1 MTISIG
7 DKVPSVELNIMTDDG
22 PGAIST
28 DEIFAG
34 KKVAVFGLPG
44 AFTRTCSAKH
54 LPGFVNNADA
64 LKAKGIDTIVCISVN
79 DAYVMGAWGKTQN
92 VGDSVMM
99 VADGS
104 AKFTKAAG
112 LDVDMSAKGFGLR
125 SRRFS
130 MVVDD
135 GEVKS
140 INIDEPGTFEHT
152 SAEVMLGEL

>member
-7 DKVPSVELNIMTDDG
+7 DKIPSVDLNIMTGDG

-44 AFTRTCSAKH
+44 AFTPTCSAKH

-64 LKAKGIDTIVCISVN
+64 LKAKGIDTIVCLSVN
-79 DAYVMGAWGKTQN
+79 DAFVMDAWDKAQDIG
-92 VGDSVMM
+92 GRVMM

-104 AKFTKAAG
+104 ARFTKAAG
-112 LDVDMSAKGFGLR
+112 LDIDMSAKGFGLCC
-125 SRRFS
+125 RRFS

-140 INIDEPGTFEHT
+140 INIDEPGTYEHT

>member
-1 MTISIG
+1 MTISVG
-7 DKVPSVELNIMTDDG
+7 DKIPSVELHVMTDDG

-28 DEIFAG
+28 DEIFSG
-34 KKVAVFGLPG
+34 KKVAIFGLPG

-64 LKAKGIDTIVCISVN
+64 LKAKGIDSIVCISVN
-79 DAYVMGAWGKTQN
+79 DAFVMGAWSKVQD

-112 LDVDMSAKGFGLR
+112 LDIDMSEKGYGLR

-135 GEVKS
+135 GEVKNL
-140 INIDEPGTFEHT
+140 NIDEPGTFEHT
-152 SAEVMLGEL
+152 SAEAMLGEL

>member
-1 MTISIG
+1 MTIGID
-7 DKVPSVELNIMTDDG
+7 DKIPSVDVHVMTGDG
-22 PGAIST
+22 PSAIST

-34 KKVAVFGLPG
+34 KKVALFGLPG

-64 LKAKGIDTIVCISVN
+64 LKEKGIDIIACISVN
-79 DAYVMGAWGKTQN
+79 DAFVMDAWGKVQD

-99 VADGS
+99 IADGS
-104 AKFTKAAG
+104 ANFAKAAG
-112 LDVDMSAKGFGLR
+112 LDIDMSGKGYGLR

-135 GEVKS
+135 GVVKS
-140 INIDEPGTFEHT
+140 LQIDEPGTFENT